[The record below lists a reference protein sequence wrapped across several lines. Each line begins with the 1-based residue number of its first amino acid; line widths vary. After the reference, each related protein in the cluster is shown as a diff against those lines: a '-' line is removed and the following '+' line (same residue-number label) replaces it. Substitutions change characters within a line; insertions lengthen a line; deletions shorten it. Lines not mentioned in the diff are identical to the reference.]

1 MRVPKYKDIVRL
13 TLFGRYDKLLND
25 TTSIYQGYDRV
36 IATTGGPSTYQN
48 VKRLRFDF
56 NQELA
61 AIKLADGA
69 QLYLEY
75 VRMPALANSSCFK
88 NLRLIGGL
96 NLNIYDSVQGTTGNP
111 ILFSCE
117 SGNVA
122 TNYFLSDTAYC
133 RLSVPSNLL
142 NRGYIEFELD
152 TVATANVAFSAAQL
166 NELIIKL
173 VIEEPQNEQT
183 QDINLAPEF
192 DSAKTFHVNINLN
205 HRI

>member
-1 MRVPKYKDIVRL
+1 M
-13 TLFGRYDKLLND
+13 
-25 TTSIYQGYDRV
+25 
-36 IATTGGPSTYQN
+36 GGTSTYKN

-61 AIKLADGA
+61 ALKLADGA
-69 QLYLEY
+69 QLFLEY

-96 NLNIYDSVQGTTGNP
+96 NTNIYDSVQGSTGNP
-111 ILFSCE
+111 VLFSCE

-122 TNYFLSDTAYC
+122 TNYFLSDTSYS
-133 RLSVPSNLL
+133 RLSVPPNLL

-152 TVATANVAFSAAQL
+152 TVATGNVAFTAAQL

-173 VIEEPQNEQT
+173 TIEEPKNEQT
-183 QDINLAPEF
+183 QDINLAPEY
-192 DSAKTFHVNINLN
+192 DSAKTFYAHKHVISR
-205 HRI
+205 H